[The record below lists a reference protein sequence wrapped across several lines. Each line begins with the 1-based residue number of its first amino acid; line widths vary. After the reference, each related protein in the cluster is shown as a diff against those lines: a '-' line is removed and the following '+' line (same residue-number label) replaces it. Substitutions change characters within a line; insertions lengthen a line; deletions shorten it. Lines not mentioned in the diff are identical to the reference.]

1 MLDAASN
8 QERKDILDMLVIKVI
23 ATPEAINIEG
33 VIPLETTPPE
43 LNLASI
49 EPTHHCTNIG
59 MTVNPQ

>member
-33 VIPLETTPPE
+33 VIPLETTPP
-43 LNLASI
+43 
-49 EPTHHCTNIG
+49 
-59 MTVNPQ
+59 